1 MIPKAPS
8 HSQLRMLPKVPALEF
23 ANPGPMLLSRIEALQ
38 LSESECATLAAGE
51 HGALPKAVRE
61 IVKMGGRE

>member
-23 ANPGPMLLSRIEALQ
+23 ANPGPMIERFDSLVDRTPV
-38 LSESECATLAAGE
+38 S
-51 HGALPKAVRE
+51 
-61 IVKMGGRE
+61 GGTSKCLIARVC